1 MKRVI
6 TIIIIVVVIAGG
18 GYAFMQYRA
27 RQQAASAS
35 NYQTVAAQQGDLTA
49 TVGATGSVHSSQ
61 SAVLTWQTSGTV
73 DQVNVEIGNQ
83 VTKDQELTS
92 LVPTSLPQNVIL
104 AQADLVNAQQ
114 TLDDLYDTELAL
126 AQAEDNLSNAQK
138 AVDDAQQYL
147 DNLNADAPKVDID
160 QAESNVVLLKDKL
173 TKAQKNFKPYAN
185 KPEDNVVRARLQ
197 NQLAEA
203 QRNYDNAVT
212 LLNNLKGD
220 ANETTYSI
228 AESNLTLAT
237 AQLADAQ
244 KKYDDLKSGPAADDV
259 TNAKTRIQAAQA
271 TLKLAS
277 ITAPFGGVITEVNVK
292 PGDQITPG
300 TSAFRLDDLSQLL
313 VDVQVSEVDINRIK
327 VGQDVTMSFDAILG
341 KQYKGRVTEVSLVGT
356 SNQGVVDFT
365 VTVELMDADDA
376 VKPGMTAAVN
386 IVVEQLQN
394 VLLVPNRA
402 VRVQEGKR
410 VVYILRNGALE
421 PVSITLGA
429 SSDTDSEVVSGD
441 LKVGDQIV
449 LNPPV
454 VFDQS
459 GPPPFVQR

>member
-6 TIIIIVVVIAGG
+6 TIIIILVVIVGG
-18 GYAFMQYRA
+18 SYAFIRYRA
-27 RQQAASAS
+27 GQQAAAAGD
-35 NYQTVAAQQGDLTA
+35 YQTVSAQKGDLTA
-49 TVGATGSVHSSQ
+49 TVGATGSVHSNQ
-61 SAVLTWQTSGTV
+61 SAVLVWQTSGTV
-73 DQVNVEIGNQ
+73 DQVIVDVGNR
-83 VTKDQELTS
+83 VTEGQQLTS

-114 TLDDLYDTELAL
+114 TLKDLYDTSLAL
-126 AQAEDNLSNAQK
+126 AQAKDNLSKAQK
-138 AVDDAQQYL
+138 AVNDAQQYV

-160 QAESNVVLLKDKL
+160 QAEANVVLTKDQL
-173 TKAQKNFKPYAN
+173 TKAQKDFQPYEN

-197 NQLAEA
+197 NQLAVA

-212 LLNNLKGD
+212 LLNNLNGQ

-228 AESNLTLAT
+228 AESNLTLAK
-237 AQLADAQ
+237 AQLDDAQ
-244 KKYDDLKSGPAADDV
+244 KKYDDLKAGPAANDL
-259 TNAKTRIQAAQA
+259 TNAQTRIQAAEA
-271 TLKLAS
+271 TIKLAS
-277 ITAPFGGVITEVNVK
+277 ITAPFKGVITEVDTK
-292 PGDQITPG
+292 AGDQVSAGTP
-300 TSAFRLDDLSQLL
+300 AFRLDDLSQLL

-341 KQYKGRVTEVSLVGT
+341 KQYKGRVKEVSMVGT
-356 SNQGVVDFT
+356 TTQGVVDFT
-365 VTVELMDADDA
+365 VTVELTNADDA

-386 IVVEQLQN
+386 IVVEQLKD

-402 VRVQEGKR
+402 VRVQQNNR
-410 VVYILRNGALE
+410 VVYVLRNGTLE
-421 PVSITLGA
+421 PVTITLGA
-429 SSDTDSEVVSGD
+429 SSDANSQVMSGD

-454 VFDQS
+454 QFDQS

>member
-6 TIIIIVVVIAGG
+6 TVIIVLVIIGGG
-18 GYAFMQYRA
+18 GYAFMEYRA
-27 RQQAASAS
+27 GQQAAAAS
-35 NYQTVAAQQGDLTA
+35 DYQTVTAQQGDLTA

-73 DQVNVEIGNQ
+73 DQVNVEVGNA
-83 VTKDQELTS
+83 VTKDQELTN

-114 TLDDLYDTELAL
+114 ALKDLYDTELAL
-126 AQAEDNLSNAQK
+126 AQAEDNLSQAQK

-147 DNLNADAPKVDID
+147 DNLNSDAPQVDID

-212 LLNNLKGD
+212 LLNNLKGQ

-228 AESNLTLAT
+228 AESNLTLAK

-259 TNAKTRIQAAQA
+259 TNAKTRVQAAQA
-271 TLKLAS
+271 TIKLAS
-277 ITAPFGGVITEVNVK
+277 ITAPFAGSVTEVNIK
-292 PGDQITPG
+292 PGDQVSAGAP
-300 TSAFRLDDLSQLL
+300 AFRLDDLSQLL
-313 VDVQVSEVDINRIK
+313 VDVQVSEVDINRIQ
-327 VGQDVTMSFDAILG
+327 VGQDVTLSFDAILG
-341 KQYKGRVTEVSLVGT
+341 KQYKGKVSEVSLVGT

-386 IVVEQLQN
+386 IVVEQLKN

-402 VRVQEGKR
+402 VRVLESNR
-410 VVYILRNGALE
+410 VVYVLRNGALE
-421 PVSITLGA
+421 PLTITLGA
-429 SSDTDSEVVSGD
+429 SSDTNSEVVSGD

>member
-6 TIIIIVVVIAGG
+6 TVIIVLVIIGGG

-27 RQQAASAS
+27 GQQAAAAS
-35 NYQTVAAQQGDLTA
+35 DYQTVTAQQGDLTA

-73 DQVNVEIGNQ
+73 DQVNVEVGNA
-83 VTKDQELTS
+83 VTKDQELTN

-114 TLDDLYDTELAL
+114 ALKDLYDTELAL
-126 AQAEDNLSNAQK
+126 AQAEDNLSQAQK

-147 DNLNADAPKVDID
+147 DNLNSDAPQVDID

-212 LLNNLKGD
+212 LLNNLKGQ

-228 AESNLTLAT
+228 AESNLTLAK

-259 TNAKTRIQAAQA
+259 TNAKTRVQAAQA
-271 TLKLAS
+271 TIKLAS
-277 ITAPFGGVITEVNVK
+277 ITAPFAGSVTEVNIK
-292 PGDQITPG
+292 PGDQVSAGAP
-300 TSAFRLDDLSQLL
+300 AFRLDDLSQLL
-313 VDVQVSEVDINRIK
+313 VDVQVSEVDINRIQ
-327 VGQDVTMSFDAILG
+327 VGQDVTLSFDAILG
-341 KQYKGRVTEVSLVGT
+341 KQYKGKVSEVSLVGT

-386 IVVEQLQN
+386 IVVEQLKN

-402 VRVQEGKR
+402 VRVLESNR
-410 VVYILRNGALE
+410 VVYVLRNGALE
-421 PVSITLGA
+421 PLTITLGA
-429 SSDTDSEVVSGD
+429 SSDTNSEVVSGD

>member
-6 TIIIIVVVIAGG
+6 TVIIVLVIVVGG

-27 RQQAASAS
+27 GQQAAAAS
-35 NYQTVAAQQGDLTA
+35 DYQTVTAQQGDLTA

-73 DQVNVEIGNQ
+73 DQVNVEVGNA
-83 VTKDQELTS
+83 VTKDQELTN

-114 TLDDLYDTELAL
+114 ALKDLYDTELAL
-126 AQAEDNLSNAQK
+126 AQAEDNLSQAQK

-147 DNLNADAPKVDID
+147 DNLNSDAPQVDID

-212 LLNNLKGD
+212 LLNNLKGQ

-228 AESNLTLAT
+228 AESNLTLAK

-259 TNAKTRIQAAQA
+259 TNAKTRVQAAQA
-271 TLKLAS
+271 TIKLAS
-277 ITAPFGGVITEVNVK
+277 ITAPFAGSVTEVNIK
-292 PGDQITPG
+292 PGDQVSAGAP
-300 TSAFRLDDLSQLL
+300 AFRLDDLSQLL
-313 VDVQVSEVDINRIK
+313 VDVQVSEVDINRIQ
-327 VGQDVTMSFDAILG
+327 VGQDVTLSFDAILG
-341 KQYKGRVTEVSLVGT
+341 KQYKGKVSEVSLVGT

-386 IVVEQLQN
+386 IVVEQLKN

-402 VRVQEGKR
+402 VRVLESNR
-410 VVYILRNGALE
+410 VVYVLRNGALE
-421 PVSITLGA
+421 PLTITLGA
-429 SSDTDSEVVSGD
+429 SSDTNSEVVSGD